1 MIHKPSYEENCIFA
15 RNGIP
20 MKKSPDTDGATLC
33 LTLVNDLRQV
43 SLLSGFVD
51 RLREENGLA
60 PALAARIN
68 LALEE
73 AVCNVIMYAYP
84 EGTAGTMDLD
94 AVRDGNRLRFTLCD
108 RGVAF
113 DPTAAPEADL
123 TAPVEDRPIGGL
135 GIHLV
140 RSIMDTIRYQ
150 RREGKNVLTM
160 IIQL

>member
-20 MKKSPDTDGATLC
+20 MKKFPDTDGAIPR

-43 SLLSGFVD
+43 SLLTGFVD
-51 RLREENGLA
+51 RVREEYNLA
-60 PALAARIN
+60 PPLAARIN

-94 AVRDGNRLRFTLCD
+94 AVREGNQLRFTLAD
-108 RGVAF
+108 RGKAF
-113 DPTAAPEADL
+113 DPTAVPEANFSASL
-123 TAPVEDRPIGGL
+123 EDRPIGGL

-140 RSIMDTIRYQ
+140 RSIMDSIRYE
-150 RREGKNVLTM
+150 RRDGKNVLTL
-160 IIQL
+160 IINL

>member
-1 MIHKPSYEENCIFA
+1 MVKF
-15 RNGIP
+15 
-20 MKKSPDTDGATLC
+20 PDTHGAHRR

-43 SLLSGFVD
+43 SLLTGFVD
-51 RLREENGLA
+51 RVREEYNLA

-73 AVCNVIMYAYP
+73 VVCNVIMYAYP

-94 AVRDGNRLRFTLCD
+94 AVREGDRLQFILSD
-108 RGVAF
+108 RGKAF

-123 TAPVEDRPIGGL
+123 TTSVEDRPIGGL

-140 RSIMDTIRYQ
+140 RSIMDSIRYK
-150 RREGKNVLTM
+150 RLDGMNVLTM
-160 IIQL
+160 IIYL

>member
-1 MIHKPSYEENCIFA
+1 MIIGKKCIFA
-15 RNGIP
+15 ENRSP
-20 MKKSPDTDGATLC
+20 MKKFPDTDGATPR

-43 SLLSGFVD
+43 SLLTGFVD
-51 RLREENGLA
+51 RVREEYDLT

-94 AVRDGNRLRFTLCD
+94 AVREGNQLRFTLAD
-108 RGVAF
+108 RGKAF
-113 DPTAAPEADL
+113 DPTAVPEANL
-123 TAPVEDRPIGGL
+123 SASLEDRPIGGL

-140 RSIMDTIRYQ
+140 RSIMDSISYSRLD
-150 RREGKNVLTM
+150 GKNVLTM
-160 IIQL
+160 IICL

>member
-1 MIHKPSYEENCIFA
+1 
-15 RNGIP
+15 
-20 MKKSPDTDGATLC
+20 MKKFPDTDGAALC

-51 RLREENGLA
+51 RVREEYDLA

-94 AVRDGNRLRFTLCD
+94 AVRDGNRLRFTL
-108 RGVAF
+108 
-113 DPTAAPEADL
+113 
-123 TAPVEDRPIGGL
+123 
-135 GIHLV
+135 
-140 RSIMDTIRYQ
+140 
-150 RREGKNVLTM
+150 
-160 IIQL
+160 

>member
-20 MKKSPDTDGATLC
+20 MKKFPDTDGAIPR

-43 SLLSGFVD
+43 SLLTGFVD
-51 RLREENGLA
+51 RVREEYNLA
-60 PALAARIN
+60 PPLTARIN

-94 AVRDGNRLRFTLCD
+94 AVREGNQLRFTLAD
-108 RGVAF
+108 RGKAF
-113 DPTAAPEADL
+113 DPTAVPEANFSASL
-123 TAPVEDRPIGGL
+123 EDRPIGGL

-140 RSIMDTIRYQ
+140 RSIMDSISYSRLD
-150 RREGKNVLTM
+150 GKNVLTM
-160 IIQL
+160 IICL

>member
-1 MIHKPSYEENCIFA
+1 MIIGKKCIFA
-15 RNGIP
+15 KNRSP
-20 MKKSPDTDGATLC
+20 MEKFPDTDGATPR

-43 SLLSGFVD
+43 SLLTGFVD
-51 RLREENGLA
+51 RVREEYDLA

-94 AVRDGNRLRFTLCD
+94 AVREGNQLRFTLAD
-108 RGVAF
+108 RGKAF
-113 DPTAAPEADL
+113 DPTAVPEANL
-123 TAPVEDRPIGGL
+123 SASLEDRPIGGL

-140 RSIMDTIRYQ
+140 RSIMDGIRYE
-150 RREGKNVLTM
+150 RRDGKNVLTL
-160 IIQL
+160 IINL